1 MCFLER
7 LGYKKVI
14 NSFTVTGWRQYLAI
28 ICKQAKVHQKPKIGR
43 ISKMDQ
49 IRENRGSNSIFTV
62 KYNLYQRPLTLALG
76 PLLLILAVVF
86 PHMLMAK
93 AFDFPATS
101 NDDENQSEIT
111 IYSVTDVDIFQ
122 GIIADFQVIFPDIA
136 IVYHELQSLE
146 LFERIQKE
154 SLDDGETADIA
165 ISSAMDLHMK
175 LANDG
180 FAEPVEISTAQE
192 MPSWSLWRNEVFGF
206 TSEPAVTIYNK
217 TYFENYP
224 LPKTRAE
231 MENFLA
237 ERHSDLFGRIATYDI
252 ERSGLG
258 FLFMAVYS
266 ERYKG
271 IWDLVKSLGAN
282 GVKLSTSSTAI
293 INNVS
298 SGKYVLGYN
307 VLGSYALARL
317 QNSPDLGILYPQD
330 YTTVLSRLALIPKAA
345 KSQEAGKLFLEYL
358 LSERGQTV
366 LTQDAK
372 MNAVHPA
379 VQSTGPEEILAG
391 QQQSSMQPIKVGPGL
406 LVYLDQVK
414 RRKTIN
420 QWNKALRG
428 E

>member
-1 MCFLER
+1 
-7 LGYKKVI
+7 
-14 NSFTVTGWRQYLAI
+14 
-28 ICKQAKVHQKPKIGR
+28 
-43 ISKMDQ
+43 
-49 IRENRGSNSIFTV
+49 
-62 KYNLYQRPLTLALG
+62 
-76 PLLLILAVVF
+76 
-86 PHMLMAK
+86 MAK
-93 AFDFPATS
+93 AFNFPATN

-111 IYSVTDVDIFQ
+111 IYGATDVDIFQ
-122 GIIADFQVIFPDIA
+122 GIIHDFQVIFPDIT
-136 IVYHELQSLE
+136 IVYHDLQSLE
-146 LFERIQKE
+146 LYERTQKE
-154 SLDDGETADIA
+154 SLDNGVTADIV
-165 ISSAMDLHMK
+165 ISSAMDLQMK

-180 FAEPVEISTAQE
+180 FAQPVEISSAQN

-217 TYFENYP
+217 AYFKDRK
-224 LPKTRAE
+224 LPKTRSELKA
-231 MENFLA
+231 FLA
-237 ERHSDLFGRIATYDI
+237 ERPSDLFGRVATYDI

-258 FLFMAVYS
+258 FLFMAVDS

-271 IWDLVKSLGAN
+271 IWELVKTFGAN

-298 SGKYVLGYN
+298 SGKYVIGYN

-317 QNSPDLGILYPQD
+317 HNSPNLGILYLQD

-345 KSQEAGKLFLEYL
+345 KSIESGKLFLEYL

-366 LTQDAK
+366 LTQSAK
-372 MNAVHPA
+372 MNAVRPG
-379 VQSTGPEEILAG
+379 VKITGPEEILAG
-391 QQQSSMQPIKVGPGL
+391 QKQSNMQPIKVGSGL

-420 QWNKALRG
+420 KWNKALRG